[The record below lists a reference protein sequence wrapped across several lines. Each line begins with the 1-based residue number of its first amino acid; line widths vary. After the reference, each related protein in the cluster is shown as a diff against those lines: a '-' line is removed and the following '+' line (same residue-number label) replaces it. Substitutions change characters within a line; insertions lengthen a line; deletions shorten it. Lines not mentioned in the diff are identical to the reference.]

1 MKKTVVFMSIM
12 LALMILSTGTVF
24 AAENGFEAKAS
35 EKNPAFEERSMNGMV
50 GMMVVN
56 ENNDNLHFSS
66 MGHIM
71 IPGNGTENEK
81 SSFKTMVMDNVM
93 EMTHLEPP
101 GWVKQF
107 KDEME

>member
-1 MKKTVVFMSIM
+1 MSIM

-35 EKNPAFEERSMNGMV
+35 EKNPAFEAGMG
-50 GMMVVN
+50 GMMVFN

-81 SSFKTMVMDNVM
+81 SSFKTMAMNNVM